1 MQKIQNALLEC
12 IEVCL
17 QELKRSNPTLDMED
31 WTPDAALHRNFDVTV
46 RRLLDPIWHRVSWK
60 TRTIVNDLSLLRR
73 ILHYLLTYDAVGF
86 HEFLETVL
94 SSNTPAPG
102 SSRQNHS
109 PWLFLDAAHTVFATA
124 KERVYAKEGMKREG
138 TAMEDSQETN
148 MEDVTNGMDVVL
160 EELPKWETLKD
171 TLEEIE
177 NEIVLNPVN
186 DDGTNA
192 VVVMCTDERT
202 CKQLREYLQLGGD
215 TVMKRRLQEYFTWKA
230 NFQKSKTQL
239 FEKKSESVTEGIY
252 SYLTYADPRC
262 G

>member
-1 MQKIQNALLEC
+1 M
-12 IEVCL
+12 
-17 QELKRSNPTLDMED
+17 
-31 WTPDAALHRNFDVTV
+31 
-46 RRLLDPIWHRVSWK
+46 
-60 TRTIVNDLSLLRR
+60 
-73 ILHYLLTYDAVGF
+73 
-86 HEFLETVL
+86 L

-148 MEDVTNGMDVVL
+148 MEDVTKGMDVVL

-215 TVMKRRLQEYFTWKA
+215 TVMKRRLQDYFTWKA